1 MWANAFEAWIKLTNQ
16 FILKSEKQMKILP
29 RRLLT
34 AAIIAV
40 STAGANLAQAELA
53 ISANAG
59 LVSDYYFR
67 GVNLGDAGVY
77 GGIDLEVSGFYA
89 GTWIIDDGTGGND
102 GLETDFYFG
111 YGAGFGDFSFWVG
124 YSRYEYTY
132 TSDFEQEINLTA
144 DYKGFGV
151 EYSAGE
157 MDYDDQTDYDFI
169 ALSWSGEVFGATVGT
184 YDDDF
189 NDSYD
194 YVELSASGE
203 IEGFDMTISAGQ
215 TSNEEVGGVDAKSGV
230 GYIALDIS
238 KTFYL

>member
-1 MWANAFEAWIKLTNQ
+1 
-16 FILKSEKQMKILP
+16 
-29 RRLLT
+29 
-34 AAIIAV
+34 
-40 STAGANLAQAELA
+40 
-53 ISANAG
+53 
-59 LVSDYYFR
+59 
-67 GVNLGDAGVY
+67 
-77 GGIDLEVSGFYA
+77 
-89 GTWIIDDGTGGND
+89 
-102 GLETDFYFG
+102 
-111 YGAGFGDFSFWVG
+111 
-124 YSRYEYTY
+124 
-132 TSDFEQEINLTA
+132 
-144 DYKGFGV
+144 
-151 EYSAGE
+151 

-238 KTFYL
+238 KTFDL